1 MVETEGESNGLDVEA
16 ALKSTQYRA
25 YLIAASE
32 LEKVTLDDLSQKDR
46 IAFFLNV
53 YQCMYIHHFIRMVN
67 EGKIG
72 EGQSLFGKLKSY
84 VFDYSSKPFYY
95 NISHYNFSL
104 DEIKHGLI
112 RGNKR
117 SPLAYMKT
125 LNKHDEKA
133 QLLSDVSTLLPY
145 L

>member
-1 MVETEGESNGLDVEA
+1 MIETEGESNGLDVEA

-32 LEKVTLDDLSQKDR
+32 LEKVTLDDLSQKER
-46 IAFFLNV
+46 VAFFLNV

-67 EGKIG
+67 EGKVG

-95 NISHYNFSL
+95 NISH
-104 DEIKHGLI
+104 
-112 RGNKR
+112 
-117 SPLAYMKT
+117 
-125 LNKHDEKA
+125 
-133 QLLSDVSTLLPY
+133 
-145 L
+145 